1 MLKNNH
7 GLRDCL
13 IMACCVGALGAF
25 GAFFRW
31 LQMQIARDPDTGL
44 MDPSVLN
51 YIVPLIIII
60 AAAALLWL
68 VRSLDEY
75 RLSRTEAEEY
85 LAAHK
90 DETEAPDFGKCEYP
104 TGLYEAMRF
113 TSLAYII
120 LAWLIA
126 LIMMVGGVLTLADSA
141 LDAQRGFY
149 VVISALAVLSGLSFP
164 LVCNAARKRYSPSL
178 VSIFMALPVI
188 MYCLWLIVCYR
199 ANSNN
204 PNVWLYAV
212 EVIAV
217 CAVILALLASAGYAF
232 GKPDPKRAC
241 FLVFFGAFM
250 CITTLSDSR
259 YMGLELIILAT
270 AGMLLL
276 EGWLIVLNRRR
287 LPAGEEP
294 AAPAD
299 EAEPEPKEQPEPE
312 EDKTV
317 IEAGDA
323 EDAPE
328 PTIQA
333 PPQKKK
339 TRPSDEDVERIMQE
353 YK

>member
-7 GLRDCL
+7 GLRDSL

-126 LIMMVGGVLTLADSA
+126 VIMMVGGVLTLADSA

-204 PNVWLYAV
+204 PTSGSTRRGHRRVRRHSRAARLGGLRLRQGRPEARVLSRVFRRVHVHNDPVRQPLYG
-212 EVIAV
+212 
-217 CAVILALLASAGYAF
+217 AGAHH
-232 GKPDPKRAC
+232 
-241 FLVFFGAFM
+241 
-250 CITTLSDSR
+250 SR
-259 YMGLELIILAT
+259 H
-270 AGMLLL
+270 
-276 EGWLIVLNRRR
+276 R
-287 LPAGEEP
+287 
-294 AAPAD
+294 
-299 EAEPEPKEQPEPE
+299 
-312 EDKTV
+312 
-317 IEAGDA
+317 GDA
-323 EDAPE
+323 A
-328 PTIQA
+328 A
-333 PPQKKK
+333 
-339 TRPSDEDVERIMQE
+339 
-353 YK
+353 

>member
-1 MLKNNH
+1 MLKNDH
-7 GLRDCL
+7 GIRDSL

-51 YIVPLIIII
+51 YIVPLIIIT

-68 VRSLDEY
+68 VRSLDVY
-75 RLSRTEAEEY
+75 RLSRDESAAY

-90 DETEAPDFGKCEYP
+90 DEQEAPAFGKCEYP

-113 TSLAYII
+113 TSLAYIV

-126 LIMMVGGVLTLADSA
+126 VIMMAGGVLTLADSA

-164 LVCNAARKRYSPSL
+164 LICNAARKRYSPSL
-178 VSIFMALPVI
+178 VSIFMSLPVI

-199 ANSNN
+199 SNSNN
-204 PNVWLYAV
+204 PNVWLYAI

-217 CAVILALLASAGYAF
+217 SAVILALLVSAGYAF
-232 GKPDPKRAC
+232 GKADPRRAC

-259 YMGLELIILAT
+259 YMGLELIILGT
-270 AGMLLL
+270 AGMLML

-294 AAPAD
+294 AASKE
-299 EAEPEPKEQPEPE
+299 EAPPEPAAQPEPR
-312 EDKTV
+312 EDETV

-323 EDAPE
+323 ETAPE

-339 TRPSDEDVERIMQE
+339 TRPSNEDVERIMQE